1 MNRAWSRIAE
11 RLRQYVSRSSGLT
24 ATTDDIRFAYRLLL
38 GREPDDSGLKA
49 FRGMLMTRS
58 LTPPDIASAILG
70 SDEFLGISQE
80 KLPFVQI
87 ELPGRL
93 MCLPNDDRDIAHEIK
108 KNLRYEPGVEKGIHT
123 ILRAGS
129 CFIDIGANLGYF
141 SLLAASI
148 VGEKGTILAVEP
160 LDRNL
165 QCLYASVIANSFSQI
180 CIYPYAAADKR
191 CIVSLTTDPGTSN
204 AQIMD
209 SAASSCNSIPQ
220 RASGIALDQLFL
232 NLSSVDLVKIDVEG
246 MEPKVWFG
254 MTKLLSRCRPAVIIE
269 FHPEA
274 LRRVGAD
281 PMSFLKQLQ
290 AYGAMSILH
299 DDAAAEICYSCDCV
313 WAQFK
318 MSPNRTHVN
327 LCLQP

>member
-160 LDRNL
+160 LDRN
-165 QCLYASVIANSFSQI
+165 
-180 CIYPYAAADKR
+180 
-191 CIVSLTTDPGTSN
+191 
-204 AQIMD
+204 
-209 SAASSCNSIPQ
+209 
-220 RASGIALDQLFL
+220 
-232 NLSSVDLVKIDVEG
+232 
-246 MEPKVWFG
+246 
-254 MTKLLSRCRPAVIIE
+254 
-269 FHPEA
+269 
-274 LRRVGAD
+274 
-281 PMSFLKQLQ
+281 
-290 AYGAMSILH
+290 
-299 DDAAAEICYSCDCV
+299 
-313 WAQFK
+313 
-318 MSPNRTHVN
+318 
-327 LCLQP
+327 